1 MALTDDAEHSVPELW
16 RAKFAEIAAAL
27 ADGDFQL
34 CRSNVDGVDP
44 VGQETADLIAANVT
58 AYGDGLAPLDEATW
72 ERSIYRWM
80 GGYWQVLVDLST
92 ISEPVSD
99 LTLHAKVYEADCS
112 RLTIDSVHIP

>member
-1 MALTDDAEHSVPELW
+1 MALMDDDEHSVPDLW

-34 CRSNVDGVDP
+34 CRSHVDGVDP
-44 VGQETADLIAANVT
+44 VDQQTADLIAANVA
-58 AYGDGLAPLDEATW
+58 AYGDRLGPLNQATW
-72 ERSIYRWM
+72 NHSIYRWM

-112 RLTIDSVHIP
+112 RLKIDSVRVP